1 MFEIIPFDHRNHVC
15 AYNPFR
21 DMEEMERSF
30 WKGGLGEFRTD
41 VSDDG
46 NAFTVEAELPGFKK
60 EDIHLD
66 IDDDCLTIS
75 AEHSENKD
83 ESDEKKNY
91 IRRERYYGSF
101 SRSFDVSGIDTDAIK
116 AEYNDGIL
124 KLTMPRK
131 EPVAPAAKRLEIQ

>member
-1 MFEIIPFDHRNHVC
+1 MFEIIPFGRRNSVSN
-15 AYNPFR
+15 YDPFH
-21 DMEEMERSF
+21 DFYEMERNF
-30 WKGGLGEFRTD
+30 FRGGLGEFRTD

-46 NAFTVEAELPGFKK
+46 KAFTVEAELPGFKK

-66 IDDDCLTIS
+66 LDNECLTIS
-75 AEHSENKD
+75 AEHTEDND
-83 ESDEKKNY
+83 DSDDKKNY

-124 KLTMPRK
+124 KLTLPRK
-131 EPVAPAAKRLEIQ
+131 EPAAPAAKRLEIE